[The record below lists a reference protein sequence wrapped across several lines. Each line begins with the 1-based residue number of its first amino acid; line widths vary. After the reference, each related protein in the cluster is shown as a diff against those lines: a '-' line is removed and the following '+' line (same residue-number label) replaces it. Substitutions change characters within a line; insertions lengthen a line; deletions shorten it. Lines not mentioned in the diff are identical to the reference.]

1 MKNFP
6 ILLSALLFCF
16 ISSTLFAENVVLT
29 CTVANCEAVE
39 EIHLYQFEG
48 FGFTKIETAK
58 KNKEGAFVFKIKSE
72 REQFF
77 YIGNDPQQ
85 LKPIILGSEEQV
97 MVKGNCNNFSKSSI
111 ADSEINSKYER
122 LKLEMGRLKTKA
134 NKVAQSY
141 LRARNNPSQL
151 QAITDAIAAV
161 DDEKVALLES
171 FGDQHPILTE
181 IAALKTY
188 LSYQNNQEGY
198 YEEVDYFANEF
209 FRFVDF
215 STDLYHHNPWV
226 FEAVKEYTRALSGAN
241 LDKSLHQSYIDD
253 LLRKIPANSPTYQL
267 ALTGVVVGLE
277 GSRHPNYALY
287 GKQLLSKY
295 EKSHPET
302 IKNIKQKIQLA
313 GAFLPG
319 AVAPD
324 FAQITPEGDSLSLS
338 DLRGKV
344 VLVDF
349 WASWC
354 GPCRRENPHVK
365 KIYDKY
371 KDKGFDIL
379 GVSLDRKKES
389 WERAIEQDGLPW
401 HHISDLKGWKN
412 SVALMYNV
420 SSIPHTILLDQEG
433 RIVAS
438 KLRGPQLEQE
448 LEKIFGTN

>member
-6 ILLSALLFCF
+6 IFLGTLLFCF
-16 ISSTLFAENVVLT
+16 ISPILFAGNIELT
-29 CTVANCEAVE
+29 CTIDNCEAVK

-58 KNKEGAFVFKIKSE
+58 KDKEGVFIFKIKSDRE
-72 REQFF
+72 RF
-77 YIGNDPQQ
+77 YYLGNDPQQ
-85 LKPIILGSEEQV
+85 LKPIILGSEEKV
-97 MVKGNCNNFSKSSI
+97 MVKGNCSNLSKSVVK
-111 ADSEINSKYER
+111 DSEINTKYER
-122 LKLEMGRLKTKA
+122 LKIDIGRLKAKA
-134 NKVAQSY
+134 NKAAQSY
-141 LRARNNPSQL
+141 LRSQNNPSL
-151 QAITDAIAAV
+151 LNAIAGV

-181 IAALKTY
+181 IAALNTY
-188 LSYQNNQEGY
+188 LSYPNNQEGY
-198 YEEVDYFANEF
+198 YDEVDYFANEF
-209 FRFVDF
+209 FRFADF
-215 STDLYHHNPWV
+215 SNELYHHNPWI
-226 FEAVKEYTRALSGAN
+226 FESIKEYTRALSGAN
-241 LDKSLHQSYIDD
+241 LEKALHQSYIDD

-287 GKQLLSKY
+287 GKQLLNKY

-324 FAQITPEGDSLSLS
+324 FAQVTPEGDSLSLS

-365 KIYDKY
+365 KIYEKY

-433 RIVAS
+433 KIVAS
-438 KLRGPQLEQE
+438 KLRGPQLEME